1 MFCYDTDESE
11 ILLPRLHSN
20 VGWLVLSFCSSC
32 QHRAFMTQPEQ
43 LYTQPEQP
51 ASHRQ
56 LLKQPI
62 QL

>member
-1 MFCYDTDESE
+1 MFCYDTDASE
-11 ILLPRLHSN
+11 ILLPRPHSN
-20 VGWLVLSFCSSC
+20 VGWLVLSFCYSC

-43 LYTQPEQP
+43 LYTPP

-56 LLKQPI
+56 LFKQPS